1 MGASLGNKRERKF
14 RGKKSRV
21 YRTRLIVTAVVILL
35 VASLVTVY
43 VLKPGNQNAID
54 SNRVLLVTT
63 MGDITIQLYDDMP
76 ITTANF
82 KNLTRLGIYNG
93 TMFHRVVKGFVIQ
106 GGDPTGTGLG
116 DPSISSIHDEF
127 KEIHKNYRGTVAMAN
142 KGQQYPNSGS
152 SQFFINLNDTNSETL
167 DNNYSV
173 FGQVVAGMDVVDA
186 IGSVP
191 TSKDQYDN
199 DRPVDPVVLTGAS
212 VVS

>member
-76 ITTANF
+76 ITTTNF
-82 KNLTRLGIYNG
+82 KNLTRLGIYDG
-93 TMFHRVVKGFVIQ
+93 TVFHRVVKGFVIQ
-106 GGDPTGTGLG
+106 GGDPNGTGLG
-116 DPSISSIHDEF
+116 DPSISSIPDEF
-127 KEIHKNYRGTVAMAN
+127 KETHKNYRGTIAMAN

-173 FGQVVAGMDVVDA
+173 FGQVIAGMDVVDA

-199 DRPVDPVVLTGAS
+199 DRPVNPVVLTGAS